1 MAPTPPPSHQ
11 PLPIDS
17 VLPEIVGALR
27 SCPNLVLR
35 APTGAGKTT
44 RVPLELWRS
53 GLSGDGWIVL
63 VEPRRLA
70 ARAACTQMARQL
82 GQQPG
87 DLVGYQ
93 VRHERRLGKAT
104 RVVAMTPGILLGRL
118 VEDPGLEGIAAIVLD
133 EFHER
138 GVETDLILGLTRTI
152 RETLRPDLR
161 LVVMSATLDVRPL
174 VEYLGDCRVVDS
186 PGRLFP
192 VTLLHEPI
200 DRETPLATAMARGV
214 RRLLEETDGDLLAF
228 LPGMGEIRATER
240 ALETVAQSFSVD
252 VLPLHGD
259 LPLDEQ
265 DRALRGGGRRRVV
278 LATNVAESSVT
289 VEGVTGVIDC
299 TTARQLRHD
308 PAVAL
313 NRLEIRPV
321 SQASLTQ
328 RAGRAGRVAPGTCL
342 RLCSEG
348 DARNRRPVDE
358 PEVRRV
364 DLAGPLLRLAS
375 MGELESFQWLDAPTP
390 AAKALALDEL
400 NDLGALRDGRI
411 TPLGERLAGLPMS
424 PRMGMLLIRGLE
436 LGVPGLA
443 AATAAVLEEGDPRTR
458 TGGWGQTPSPSPS
471 DLLDILALLEE
482 FEHGGRPP
490 ALPGSRAK
498 WLLRARDQV
507 ARQVGAPAGME
518 PVWDHAEPLGRA
530 LLAAFPSRLARRRE
544 PRSNR
549 ALLASGRGA
558 KLADSSAVREEEL
571 FIALDLMDAQ
581 GEATIRLA
589 SGIDRAWLDPADLR
603 SELDKSFDEKTG
615 RVETRKRLLWHAL
628 PLEEVDHPT
637 PRDESTAELLAEIA
651 WQRRATVFPSE
662 DSPAGKL
669 LARWRWLDREIP
681 GLLPSLD
688 EPLEREIL
696 LGMCQGLRGLAELQN
711 ADWLGAFAGR
721 LSHHQ
726 SRELDTH
733 APERISLP
741 SGNSVAL
748 SYEPGRPPVLAA
760 RIQELFGWKE
770 TPRIAQGK
778 VRLLLHLLAPN
789 YRPQQVTDD
798 LASFWNNTYQQV
810 RKDLRG
816 RYPKHPWPEDPWTA
830 VAPQRRK

>member
-1 MAPTPPPSHQ
+1 MRT
-11 PLPIDS
+11 
-17 VLPEIVGALR
+17 
-27 SCPNLVLR
+27 CPNLVLR

-44 RVPLELWRS
+44 RVPLELMRQDWAQA
-53 GLSGDGWIVL
+53 GWVVL

-70 ARAACTQMARQL
+70 ARAACTQMACQL
-82 GQQPG
+82 GEKPG
-87 DLVGYQ
+87 ERVGYQ
-93 VRHERRLGKAT
+93 VRLEKRISGGT

-118 VEDPGLEGIAAIVLD
+118 GDDPGLEGISAIILD

-138 GVETDLILGLTRTI
+138 GLETDLILGLVRTI

-161 LVVMSATLDVRPL
+161 LVVMSATLDVQPL
-174 VEYLGDCRVVDS
+174 VEYLGDCQVIDS

-192 VTLLHEPI
+192 VTLLHQAS
-200 DRETPLATAMARGV
+200 DRDTPVATAVARGV
-214 RRLLEETDGDLLAF
+214 CQLLEETSGDLLAF

-240 ALETVAQSFSVD
+240 ALESTAQRFGVD

-259 LPLDEQ
+259 LALEDQ
-265 DRALRGGGRRRVV
+265 DRALRGGTRRRVV

-289 VEGVTGVIDC
+289 VEGVTGVVDC

-308 PAVAL
+308 PSVGL

-328 RAGRAGRVAPGTCL
+328 RAGRAGRVAPGVCL

-348 DARNRRPVDE
+348 DARNRRPADE

-364 DLAGPLLRLAS
+364 DLAGPLLRLAW
-375 MGELESFQWLDAPTP
+375 MGELDSFQWLDAPSASARQ
-390 AAKALALDEL
+390 AALEEL
-400 NDLGALRDGRI
+400 EDIGALVHGKI
-411 TPLGERLAGLPMS
+411 TALGSRLAALPLS
-424 PRMGMLLIRGLE
+424 PRVGVLLVKGQE

-443 AATAAVLEEGDPRTR
+443 AATAAVLEEGDPRPR
-458 TGGWGQTPSPSPS
+458 ARGYGQAKVAPSSS

-482 FEHGGRPP
+482 FERGGRPDL
-490 ALPGSRAK
+490 LPGSRAK
-498 WLLRARDQV
+498 WLLRARDQI
-507 ARQVGAPAGME
+507 ARLIEEPPGME
-518 PVWDHAEPLGRA
+518 PVWENEAHLGRA

-544 PRSNR
+544 PQSPR

-558 KLADSSAVREEEL
+558 KLSEGSAVRDEEL
-571 FIALDLMDAQ
+571 FLALDLMDAP
-581 GEATIRLA
+581 GEAMVRLA
-589 SGIDRAWLDPADLR
+589 SGIQREWLDPEGWKTHLETR
-603 SELDKSFDEKTG
+603 FDEKTN
-615 RVETRKRLLWHAL
+615 RVETRKRVQWHGL
-628 PLEEVDHPT
+628 TLDETDHPT
-637 PRDESTAELLAEIA
+637 ARDEKTAELLAEIA
-651 WQRRATVFPSE
+651 WQKRNLVFPQA

-669 LARWRWLDREIP
+669 LARWRWLNQEVS
-681 GLLPSLD
+681 GLLPPLD
-688 EPLEREIL
+688 ESFEREVL
-696 LGMCQGLRGLAELQN
+696 LGLCQGLRGLAELEN
-711 ADWLGAFAGR
+711 ADWHGALAGR
-721 LSHHQ
+721 LTHQ
-726 SRELDTH
+726 QSKDLDAH
-733 APERISLP
+733 APERITLP
-741 SGNSVAL
+741 SGNSVQL